1 MSICAYNRAFL
12 HFCGFSW
19 AIDLTT
25 SSTAGHSLA
34 FLPAHN
40 LYRIKSV
47 LSSSYQSYSW
57 WLPLKCRRGHK
68 RWNEAESHLVS
79 HMKGDFLDALWHLY
93 FIILLLHHISE
104 GNKTFSSTFIWQP
117 SLWVLFLHTVYKV
130 VKISATLTSLLAS
143 SLCRILK

>member
-25 SSTAGHSLA
+25 SSTAGHSSA

-47 LSSSYQSYSW
+47 LSSSYQSYSR

-79 HMKGDFLDALWHLY
+79 HMKGDFLDALWHLLY
-93 FIILLLHHISE
+93 FFSTTFQRETKRFPLHLR
-104 GNKTFSSTFIWQP
+104 QP

-143 SLCRILK
+143 SLSRILK